1 MESALPAAEGHEVAL
16 ESKDNVMS
24 LKLTLTF
31 GGMWK
36 PEFTFTLRAVGLEA
50 MDVLEAKLRDAQ
62 EEISSL
68 RAEVTKLSQDP
79 VFMTLKRKAATTT
92 TTTATTAP
100 AFRKASIRITS
111 STALSGAFHKTNAD
125 GRIIWDVDPLT
136 LPSTHFQ
143 VSEDSGSIF
152 LLRTGVYH
160 FVMPQHTSVMVN
172 NKNLPNYDGLGHH
185 IGRFHAGDEL
195 TIRAEMGGNFAITII
210 K

>member
-1 MESALPAAEGHEVAL
+1 MAL

-36 PEFTFTLRAVGLEA
+36 PEFIFTLRAVGLEA
-50 MDVLEAKLRDAQ
+50 MDILEAKLRDAQ

-68 RAEVTKLSQDP
+68 RAEVTK
-79 VFMTLKRKAATTT
+79 TLKRKAT
-92 TTTATTAP
+92 TTTA
-100 AFRKASIRITS
+100 FRKARNTS
-111 STALSGAFHKTNAD
+111 SVDFGGAFHIANAD
-125 GRIIWDVDPLT
+125 KRIIWDVNPSA

-160 FVMPQHTSVMVN
+160 FIMPQHTIVMVN
-172 NKNLPNYDGLGHH
+172 NKTLPNYDGLGHH
-185 IGRFHAGDEL
+185 IGRFRAGDEL

-210 K
+210 E